1 MASSLG
7 PMLVRLLVK
16 LDGSVVNFRPMVSDI
31 EKFKKDYGK
40 KVVRMV
46 DTPIKQFATDRRG
59 RLVREGSSSKEPS
72 PLSEQGHSRR
82 TARWCSSSITA
93 L

>member
-1 MASSLG
+1 
-7 PMLVRLLVK
+7 
-16 LDGSVVNFRPMVSDI
+16 
-31 EKFKKDYGK
+31 
-40 KVVRMV
+40 MV

-59 RLVREGSSSKEPS
+59 RLVREGSSFKEVS
-72 PLSEQGHSRR
+72 PFSEQGYSRR